1 MNISLGKH
9 FEEMIRAKV
18 ESGLYANA
26 SEVVRE
32 ALRRFEIQD
41 EKLARL
47 REKIAVAEAQFERG
61 EGIEITDVR
70 AFIEDIKDRAIA
82 KVKEEE
88 ARKGKVHAAT

>member
-18 ESGLYANA
+18 ESGTYANA

-32 ALRRFEIQD
+32 ALRRFEED
-41 EKLARL
+41 EEKLTRL
-47 REKIAVAEAQFERG
+47 REKIAVAQTQFDRG

-70 AFIEDIKDRAIA
+70 AFVEGIRDRAIA
-82 KVKEEE
+82 RVKEEE